1 ARGFARWGISPRAA
15 ADASGAP
22 CASSSGQQSDQGRA
36 REIAGG
42 KKRIEKRIGTCPSRA
57 PPQSYVAFV
66 SQPHT
71 GCSAAWL
78 AHLTGGQGVAGSNPA
93 IPTTFPHRE
102 LPHDCRLDVCVGR
115 TSSITSAADSFVRRN
130 VKTLCESL
138 PERRSIAA
146 RDALRLRERQ
156 SRVSTRLTKNVCNPN
171 VERSANLVWPL
182 DRSGPRARAPAGTG
196 WASLHAV

>member
-1 ARGFARWGISPRAA
+1 AHG
-15 ADASGAP
+15 
-22 CASSSGQQSDQGRA
+22 A
-36 REIAGG
+36 REAQESLVGSRSSIGG
-42 KKRIEKRIGTCPSRA
+42 RSALG
-57 PPQSYVAFV
+57 
-66 SQPHT
+66 T

-146 RDALRLRERQ
+146 RDALRLRE
-156 SRVSTRLTKNVCNPN
+156 
-171 VERSANLVWPL
+171 
-182 DRSGPRARAPAGTG
+182 
-196 WASLHAV
+196 